1 MAKGAGPIPDKN
13 GKTIRR
19 NENAQ
24 EPEGEGKGIHTF
36 GPPPCS
42 GRNRTGI
49 AAVSNETDTGRKRKI
64 AEMSVPGLVYHAAC
78 PFFHVEFSGTRF
90 SADDRCRLPS
100 PACPDGLH

>member
-1 MAKGAGPIPDKN
+1 MAKGDGPIPDKN

-24 EPEGEGKGIHTF
+24 KPEGKGKGIHTF

-49 AAVSNETDTGRKRKI
+49 AAVSHETDTGRRRKI
-64 AEMSVPGLVYHAAC
+64 AECLYPAPYAMPLVRFFLHGIFRY
-78 PFFHVEFSGTRF
+78 PFFR
-90 SADDRCRLPS
+90 R
-100 PACPDGLH
+100 